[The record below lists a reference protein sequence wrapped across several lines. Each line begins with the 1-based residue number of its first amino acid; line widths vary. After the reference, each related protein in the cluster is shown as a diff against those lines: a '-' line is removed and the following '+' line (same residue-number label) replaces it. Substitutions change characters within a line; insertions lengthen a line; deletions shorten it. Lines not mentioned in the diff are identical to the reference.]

1 MALALKDLALCEYC
15 CEVYMKIV
23 LKSNLSFSIKRID
36 HYLTKWDKKHSFVIK
51 YKNGSI
57 NIGVCMAVK

>member
-36 HYLTKWDKKHSFVIK
+36 HYLNGTK
-51 YKNGSI
+51 
-57 NIGVCMAVK
+57 NIVLLSNTRTEA